1 MVGIQTKNSPCTEK
15 NINPRQAASSHT
27 ERPGLWRTQN
37 ISHIFTG
44 FLDGQGPQPA
54 WLTLLT
60 PQTLLICSSVGL
72 ANTSFPFHS
81 PRRPILEPESS
92 SVLHFQRESERVRL
106 CSEKW
111 TTFQAPELAQVINDT
126 SVPVKV
132 CQTLLF
138 SHSLAEK
145 EA

>member
-1 MVGIQTKNSPCTEK
+1 MARDPSQLGSHFLPHRPCLYALPWALPTHPFLSIPRDSPSWNQK
-15 NINPRQAASSHT
+15 AA
-27 ERPGLWRTQN
+27 LYF
-37 ISHIFTG
+37 IS
-44 FLDGQGPQPA
+44 
-54 WLTLLT
+54 
-60 PQTLLICSSVGL
+60 
-72 ANTSFPFHS
+72 
-81 PRRPILEPESS
+81 
-92 SVLHFQRESERVRL
+92 RESERVCL